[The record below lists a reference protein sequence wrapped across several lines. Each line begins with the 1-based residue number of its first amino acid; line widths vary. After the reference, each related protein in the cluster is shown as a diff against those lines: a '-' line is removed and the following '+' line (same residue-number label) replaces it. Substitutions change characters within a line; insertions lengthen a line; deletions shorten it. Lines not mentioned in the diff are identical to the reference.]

1 MFELTG
7 KNAIVTGGSRGIGKE
22 IALKLAK
29 QGANIAVLDMNKN
42 DETMA
47 EIASLGVKV
56 EYYTCNV
63 ADSTQA
69 KDTVKEIIKEFGSV
83 DILVNNAGITR
94 DGLMLRMSD
103 EDYDLVLNINLKGA
117 FNMIKACYQGFMR
130 KRYGK
135 IINITSVSGI
145 LGNAGQANYSASKAG
160 LIGLTKTVAREL
172 AERGVNC
179 NAVAPG
185 FIQTDMTA
193 ELDLSNNPLM
203 QSVPQKRLGV
213 PEDIA
218 NAVVFLA
225 SDEAS
230 YITGSVIKVDGGMA
244 M

>member
-7 KNAIVTGGSRGIGKE
+7 KNAIVTGASRGIGKE

-29 QGANIAVLDMNKN
+29 QGANIAVIDMNKN
-42 DETMA
+42 DDTLK
-47 EIASLGVKV
+47 EIADLGVKV
-56 EYYTCNV
+56 AFYTCNV
-63 ADSTQA
+63 ADSA
-69 KDTVKEIIKEFGSV
+69 DTKSVVKEITKEFGSV
-83 DILVNNAGITR
+83 EILVNNAGITR

-117 FNMIKACYQGFMR
+117 FNMTKACYQGFMR
-130 KRYGK
+130 KRYGRV
-135 IINITSVSGI
+135 INITSVSGI

-160 LIGLTKTVAREL
+160 LIGLTKTIAREL
-172 AERGVNC
+172 AERGVTC

-193 ELDLSNNPLM
+193 DLNLENNPLM
-203 QSVPQKRLGV
+203 QSVPQKRLGT
-213 PEDIA
+213 PDDIA

-230 YITGSVIKVDGGMA
+230 YITGEVLKVDGGMA